1 MSLTDIQK
9 IRLEVGDT
17 DVSLPILSD
26 AEYTYFLEKNN
37 SSIRRAGLDAAKT
50 ILFKLSM
57 RVHERVDIFE
67 IRGQQAAQNY
77 IQALKLYIRSPDLNT
92 VLQNAQGYA
101 GGISLQDMQDNDG
114 NSDNNI
120 IKQPSGDSANSVP
133 SNFFEV

>member
-9 IRLEVGDT
+9 VRLEIGDT

-37 SSIRRAGLDAAKT
+37 SSIRRAALDAAKT

-67 IRGQQAAQNY
+67 IRGHQAAQNY
-77 IQALKLYIRSPDLNT
+77 IEALKMYIKSPDLNT
-92 VLQNAQGYA
+92 VLQNAQGYV

-120 IKQPSGDSANSVP
+120 VKQPSGDSTNSVP